1 MNRRTLFK
9 AGAAGLALTTLKPY
23 SIVFAQP
30 APRKVALIGTGW
42 YGKSALL
49 RLLQID
55 PAEVVAI
62 CDVDRKMLAG
72 AAELIATRQANKKQ
86 PKTYTDYRE
95 MLAKEKLDI
104 VQVSTPDH
112 WHALAAIAAMKAG
125 ADVYV
130 EKPISVDVV
139 EGQAMVAA
147 ARKYKRVVQ
156 VNMQRRSTPHLIE
169 AKEQIVRE
177 GKLGKVGLVEM
188 CCYYHMRA
196 GGMHPDKQ
204 PPADFDY
211 EMWTGP
217 APMRPYNDMVHPRGW
232 RGFMEYSNGIIGDM
246 CVHMFDMVRF
256 LLDLG
261 WPKRVSSAGGS
272 FFNAGSTAN
281 IPDTQT
287 ATFEYDDLTLVWTHR
302 AWGSDPDEKYPY
314 PWGATLYGDKG
325 TLKAGVMGYDYLPQG
340 GTPVHKDVA
349 YEYEKYPEDKT
360 EKDLERHVAQAMRW
374 HWKNLLECIQTR
386 SQPVSNIEQGYIS
399 ASSCILANMGLKLG
413 RTLAFDPGK
422 GNIPGDEQANVRLAR
437 PYRQPWVHPT
447 PDTV

>member
-1 MNRRTLFK
+1 
-9 AGAAGLALTTLKPY
+9 
-23 SIVFAQP
+23 
-30 APRKVALIGTGW
+30 
-42 YGKSALL
+42 
-49 RLLQID
+49 
-55 PAEVVAI
+55 VVAI

-104 VQVSTPDH
+104 VHIATPDH

-125 ADVYV
+125 ADIYV
-130 EKPISVDVV
+130 EKPISTDVI

-147 ARKYKRVVQ
+147 AKKYKRVVQ

-169 AKEQIVRE
+169 AKEQIVRQ

-196 GGMHPDKQ
+196 GGVRPEKQ

-217 APMRPYNDMVHPRGW
+217 APMRPYTDMVHPRGW
-232 RGFMEYSNGIIGDM
+232 RGFMEYSNGILGDM

-261 WPKRVSSAGGS
+261 WPKRISSAGGS
-272 FFNAGSTAN
+272 YFNAGSTAN

-287 ATFEYDDLTLVWTHR
+287 ATFEYDDLTLIWKHR

-325 TLKAGVMGYDYLPQG
+325 TLKASVMSYDFIPQG
-340 GTPVHKDVA
+340 KGEPIHRDCV
-349 YEYEKYPEDKT
+349 YEREQFPEDVT
-360 EKDLERHVAQAMRW
+360 EKDIELHAAPATRRHLLDFLAAVEQRTRPVAD
-374 HWKNLLECIQTR
+374 
-386 SQPVSNIEQGYIS
+386 IEEGHIS
-399 ASSCILANMGLKLG
+399 TASCILANVAMQLG
-413 RTLAFDPGK
+413 RPLVYDPK
-422 GNIPGDEQANVRLAR
+422 TRQVTGDEAASQRLQRAYRAPWKRPEIAR
-437 PYRQPWVHPT
+437 G
-447 PDTV
+447 